1 MKKVALT
8 GIACKVLN
16 TEKNEIGDNAS
27 LTFKPT
33 IYYYCFNERINK
45 GLNNFT
51 ASLLLVYLQF
61 AFFIYNGFT
70 IIRLVIMLTIKRR
83 LGISNM
89 LMIVLP
95 MLLTLIVWVA
105 SYIYMTGIGGISDR
119 FTTFDRIIN
128 YDYISTAGQAIDS
141 GAYTLVADDV
151 ALYETEDG
159 RYIVILSDNV
169 SVPSDFDV
177 MQGGRVG
184 SSLVFL
190 IFLLIV
196 IYVMNYSLTRY
207 VFRSIIV
214 PIETLVG
221 GVNEIAGGNLEHRI
235 EYGREDEF
243 STACTAFNK
252 MAQQLSGMVQQKQK
266 DESNRKELIA
276 GISHDLKTP
285 ITSIKGHVEGLKK
298 GIASTPEMQEKYLD
312 IIQSKTEDLEYI
324 VRQLFLFSKM
334 DIGEFPFNLVTVDI
348 GKELENMI
356 DGFADEYREKRLDI
370 SLKENIQGAFV
381 SIDVVQ
387 FKNVV
392 QNILDNSLKY
402 SNVENARADLL
413 CNVSNDTVTITIND
427 NGQGVSNDALGR
439 LFDIFYR
446 EDISRNNAKAG
457 SGLGLAICSKII
469 EGLNGSIAAVNLQEG
484 GLSTTITL
492 PIMSALKGEQ

>member
-1 MKKVALT
+1 
-8 GIACKVLN
+8 
-16 TEKNEIGDNAS
+16 
-27 LTFKPT
+27 
-33 IYYYCFNERINK
+33 
-45 GLNNFT
+45 
-51 ASLLLVYLQF
+51 LQ
-61 AFFIYNGFT
+61 
-70 IIRLVIMLTIKRR
+70 LVIIISLGGDFMTIKQR
-83 LGISNM
+83 LRISNM
-89 LMIVLP
+89 LMIILP
-95 MLLTLIVWVA
+95 MLLTLAVWVI
-105 SYIYMTGIGGISDR
+105 SFIYMAGIGGISDR
-119 FTTFDRIIN
+119 FTAFDRIIN
-128 YDYISTAGQAIDS
+128 YDNISAAGQAIDS

-159 RYIVILSDNV
+159 SYIVILPDNV
-169 SVPSDFDV
+169 SVPSDFDIV
-177 MQGGRVG
+177 QGERVV

-214 PIETLVG
+214 PIETLVS
-221 GVNEIAGGNLEHRI
+221 GVNKIAGGNLEHRI

-252 MAQQLSGMVQQKQK
+252 MAQQLSDMVQQKQR

-312 IIQSKTEDLEYI
+312 IIQNKTEDLEYI

-348 GKELENMI
+348 GKELEKMV
-356 DGFADEYREKRLDI
+356 DGFIDEYREKGLDI

-387 FKNVV
+387 FKNIM

-402 SNVENARADLL
+402 SNVENACADLF
-413 CNVSNDTVTITIND
+413 CTVSNDAATITIND
-427 NGQGVSNDALGR
+427 NGQGVSDNALNR

-446 EDISRNNAKAG
+446 EDVSRNNAKTG

-469 EGLNGSIAAVNLQEG
+469 EGLNGSITAVNLQEG
-484 GLSTTITL
+484 GLGTTITL
-492 PIMSALKGEQ
+492 PTTSVLKGEQ